1 MASLINRRIEDTY
14 QFLLHIE
21 DSTLQ
26 DGLGRPREINMS
38 GSSFINGTFAGD
50 GSGLTGIVT
59 GSSVAGANKS
69 IQFNNGGTLDGAGEF
84 YYDPIFDN
92 VGIGTDSPSRDLHV
106 EGDALIT
113 GVLEL
118 SGNLGLGTTS
128 PLEKLHVVGNQILTG
143 QLEIGG
149 FADVSASMAT
159 FGTVKSVNGTSPD
172 LNGNVATTLTDVQ
185 VGLSGSIPTTASN
198 GTVYVVAGETAE
210 ERTGS
215 NGESFIYSTDSA
227 EWFKLAPLDQPGNDA
242 RYLLESGDTS
252 LGRLLL
258 AQGTN
263 PLTDDE
269 AITKAYADQHLI
281 TGSITSNTLT
291 FNKGDGTSFNIDLP
305 AGQFLSTASLF
316 ATSSTSATLQFQ
328 KADASVFYVEIPG
341 TGGGG
346 GATVDVGDTPPAAP
360 DTGSLWLD
368 DTTTGEMFAYD
379 GDNWVSISG
388 ISGDD
393 VSLGAN
399 TFEGDQTITGSV
411 NITEVMNLSPVATL
425 PTGRLGDL
433 VVQGT
438 TLFFHDGTSFNAIS

>member
-1 MASLINRRIEDTY
+1 MASLFNRRIEDTY
-14 QFLLHIE
+14 QFLLSIE
-21 DSTLQ
+21 SGLLQ

-69 IQFNNGGTLDGAGEF
+69 IQFNNGGTLDGAGQF
-84 YYDPIFDN
+84 YYDPVFDN

-106 EGDALIT
+106 QGDALIT

-118 SGNLGLGTTS
+118 SGDLGLGTTS
-128 PLEKLHVVGNQILTG
+128 PTEKLHVVGNQILTG
-143 QLEIGG
+143 QLAIGG

-172 LNGNVATTLTDVQ
+172 LNGNVSTTLTNVE
-185 VGLSGSIPTTASN
+185 VGLSGSIPVTASN
-198 GTVYVVAGETAE
+198 GTVYVVAGETATD
-210 ERTGS
+210 RTGS

-252 LGRLLL
+252 TGRLKL
-258 AQGTN
+258 ALGTN
-263 PLTDDE
+263 PLTNDE
-269 AITKAYADQHLI
+269 AITKAYADQFVS

-305 AGQFLSTASLF
+305 AAQFLTTASLF
-316 ATSSTSATLQFQ
+316 TTSSTSATLQFQ

-346 GATVDVGDTPPAAP
+346 ATVDVGSTPPAAP

-393 VSLGAN
+393 VTLGAN
-399 TFEGDQTITGSV
+399 TFEGDQTITGSINV
-411 NITEVMNLSPVATL
+411 TEVLNLAPVSPL
-425 PTGRLGDL
+425 PAGILGDL
-433 VVQGT
+433 ATSGSS
-438 TLFFHDGTSFNAIS
+438 LYFHNGTSWGAIS

>member
-1 MASLINRRIEDTY
+1 MASLFNRKIEDTY

-21 DSTLQ
+21 DSLLQ
-26 DGLGRPREINMS
+26 DGLGRAREINMS
-38 GSSFINGTFAGD
+38 GSSFIQGTFAGD
-50 GSGLTGIVT
+50 GSGLTGIIT
-59 GSSVAGANKS
+59 GSSVAGPIKS
-69 IQFNNGGTLDGAGEF
+69 VQFNNGGTLDGAAQL

-92 VGIGTDSPSRDLHV
+92 VGIGTASPSRDLDV
-106 EGDALIT
+106 QGDVLIT

-128 PLEKLHVVGNQILTG
+128 PTEKLHVVGNQILTG
-143 QLEIGG
+143 QLAIGG

-159 FGTVKSVNGTSPD
+159 FGTVKSVNGTTPD
-172 LNGNVATTLTDVQ
+172 LNGNVATTLTEVQ

-198 GTVYVVAGETAE
+198 GAVYVVAGETIPAN
-210 ERTGS
+210 TGS

-252 LGRLLL
+252 LGRLKL
-258 AQGTN
+258 ALGTN
-263 PLTDDE
+263 PLTNDE
-269 AITKAYADQHLI
+269 AITKAYADQAVY

-291 FNKGDGTSFNIDLP
+291 FNKLDGTSYNIDLP
-305 AGQFLSTASLF
+305 AGQFLTTASLF
-316 ATSSTSATLQFQ
+316 ATSSTDATLQFQ
-328 KADASVFYVEIPG
+328 KADASVFNVVIPG
-341 TGGGG
+341 TGGG
-346 GATVDVGDTPPAAP
+346 GATVDVGSTPPAAP

-393 VSLGAN
+393 VGHGAN
-399 TFEGDQTITGSV
+399 TFEGDQTITGSI

-425 PTGRLGDL
+425 PAGRLGDL

-438 TLFFHDGTSFNAIS
+438 TLFFHNGTSFNAIS

>member
-1 MASLINRRIEDTY
+1 MASLFNRRIEDTY

-21 DSTLQ
+21 DSLLQ

-38 GSSFINGTFAGD
+38 GSSFINGTFSGD

-69 IQFNNGGTLDGAGEF
+69 IQFNNGGVLDGASEF

-92 VGIGTDSPSRDLHV
+92 VGIGTSSPSRDLHV
-106 EGDALIT
+106 DGDTLIT

-118 SGNLGLGTTS
+118 TGNLGLGTTS
-128 PLEKLHVVGNQILTG
+128 PTEKLHVVGNQILTG
-143 QLEIGG
+143 QLSIGG

-159 FGTVKSVNGTSPD
+159 FGTVKSVNGTPPD

-185 VGLSGSIPTTASN
+185 VGLSASRPTTASN
-198 GTVYVVAGETAE
+198 GTVYVVAGETDPDK
-210 ERTGS
+210 TGS
-215 NGESFIYSTDSA
+215 NGESYIYSTDSA
-227 EWFKLAPLDQPGNDA
+227 EWFKLAPLDQPANDA
-242 RYLLESGDTS
+242 RYLNTAGDTAT
-252 LGRLLL
+252 GRLLL

-269 AITKAYADQHLI
+269 AITKGYADQFVS

-305 AGQFLSTASLF
+305 AAQFLTTASLF
-316 ATSSTSATLQFQ
+316 ATSSTDATLQFQ
-328 KADASVFYVEIPG
+328 KADASVFNVVIPG
-341 TGGGG
+341 VGGGN
-346 GATVDVGDTPPAAP
+346 ASIEVGSTPPAAP
-360 DTGSLWLD
+360 TTGSMWLD
-368 DTTTGEMFAYD
+368 DTTTGELFVYD
-379 GDNWVSISG
+379 GDQWVSVSG

-393 VSLGAN
+393 VTLGAN

-411 NITEVMNLSPVATL
+411 NISTVLNLAPQATL

-433 VVQGT
+433 ATSGSN
-438 TLFFHDGTSFNAIS
+438 LYFFNGTSWNSIS

>member
-1 MASLINRRIEDTY
+1 MASLFNRRIEDTY

-21 DSTLQ
+21 GSLLQ

-69 IQFNNGGTLDGAGEF
+69 IQFNNGGTLDGAGQF
-84 YYDPIFDN
+84 YYDPVFDN

-106 EGDALIT
+106 QGDALIT

-118 SGNLGLGTTS
+118 SGDLGLGTTS
-128 PLEKLHVVGNQILTG
+128 PTEKLHVVGNQILTG
-143 QLEIGG
+143 QLAIGG

-159 FGTVKSVNGTSPD
+159 FGTVKSVNGTTPD

-198 GTVYVVAGETAE
+198 GTVYVVAGETATD
-210 ERTGS
+210 RTGS

-252 LGRLLL
+252 TGRLKL
-258 AQGTN
+258 ALGTN
-263 PLTDDE
+263 PLTNDE
-269 AITKAYADQHLI
+269 AITKAYADQAVY

-291 FNKGDGTSFNIDLP
+291 FNKLDGTSYNIDLP
-305 AGQFLSTASLF
+305 AAQFLTTASLF
-316 ATSSTSATLQFQ
+316 STSSTSATLQFQ
-328 KADASVFYVEIPG
+328 KADASVFNVEIPG

-346 GATVDVGDTPPAAP
+346 ATVDVGSTPPAAP

-393 VSLGAN
+393 VTLGAN
-399 TFEGDQTITGSV
+399 TFEGDQTITGSINV
-411 NITEVMNLSPVATL
+411 TEVLNLAPVSPL
-425 PTGRLGDL
+425 PAGILGDL
-433 VVQGT
+433 ATSGSS
-438 TLFFHDGTSFNAIS
+438 LFFNDGTSWNAIS